1 MTCKPR
7 NRGAFLLPKT
17 LKATPAPHC
26 SLLGIAQKT
35 HLLAER
41 TAQTNPGRKEQ
52 VMADEKEELEPK
64 DGEGTEGEGFW
75 SSGILTG
82 SQTIT

>member
-1 MTCKPR
+1 
-7 NRGAFLLPKT
+7 
-17 LKATPAPHC
+17 
-26 SLLGIAQKT
+26 
-35 HLLAER
+35 
-41 TAQTNPGRKEQ
+41 
-52 VMADEKEELEPK
+52 MADEKEELEPK